1 MTKKHLLLLAGFIA
15 LLPASVIAQSRA
27 NITYGS
33 AAAAGGGLF
42 QGTDGNSADSITIG
56 YFSGTANAGLTG
68 WVALGAANT
77 NFTTTTG
84 FNNASLGSV
93 NVTSAVGKEAW
104 ILITDAALVGLVR
117 ANDWASITGVAAP
130 GAPEPLTYV
139 FDAADSISTVTTLG
153 NVVVTNN
160 GGLNGSGISMAIA
173 VPEPG
178 TVALLFGF
186 VALTW
191 VAIRRRK

>member
-15 LLPASVIAQSRA
+15 LLPASVIAQTQA
-27 NITYGS
+27 DIVYGS
-33 AAAAGGGLF
+33 DSAVGGGLF

-84 FNNASLGSV
+84 FNPASLGSV

-117 ANDWASITGVAAP
+117 ADDWASITGVVSP
-130 GAPEPLTYV
+130 GAPSTLTYL
-139 FDAADSISTVTTLG
+139 FDAADSTSTVTTLG

-160 GGLNGSGISMAIA
+160 GGLSGSGISMAIA

-178 TVALLFGF
+178 TIALLFGF
-186 VALTW
+186 MAFTW

>member
-117 ANDWASITGVAAP
+117 ANDWASITGFVSP
-130 GAPEPLTYV
+130 TPPEPLTYV

-160 GGLNGSGISMAIA
+160 GGHSGSGISMAIA
-173 VPEPG
+173 VPEPS
-178 TVALLFGF
+178 TYALLFGF
-186 VALTW
+186 MALTW

>member
-27 NITYGS
+27 DIVYGS
-33 AAAAGGGLF
+33 ESAAGGGLF

-84 FNNASLGSV
+84 FNPASLGSV

-117 ANDWASITGVAAP
+117 ADDWASITGVAAP

-139 FDAADSISTVTTLG
+139 FDAADSTSTVTTLG

-160 GGLNGSGISMAIA
+160 GGLSGSGISMAIA

-178 TVALLFGF
+178 TFALLFGF
-186 VALTW
+186 MALTW